1 MCLSCKQLTCDEDV
15 VVLRVDSEL
24 ELMLMED
31 VSGLARLRGVRTV
44 LYMLVMS
51 LLVVSAVIVYSYC
64 RVQQVCTRLNSQ
76 LRLQSVYTYNT
87 LTPSRQHPGLGQ
99 RGGGSPHWVHGQ
111 SPGKGKERA
120 RVFI

>member
-1 MCLSCKQLTCDEDV
+1 M
-15 VVLRVDSEL
+15 VLRVDSEL

-51 LLVVSAVIVYSYC
+51 LVVVSAVIVYSYC

-76 LRLQSVYTYNT
+76 LRLQSVYTYST
-87 LTPSRQHPGLGQ
+87 LAPSRQHPGLAE
-99 RGGGSPHWVHGQ
+99 RGGGSPHWVHTQ
-111 SPGKGKERA
+111 SA
-120 RVFI
+120 QAWITQ